1 MKRFFL
7 PSVNQVEVSSGQNHN
22 SLMTTGFYAVSWIG
36 DNAPHHQLLS
46 RIAISQQ
53 CALILIDPLK
63 HVLNC
68 IFILRK
74 SFSGIDSKP
83 WPVEVQSAAKCHF
96 HTAKIVFKHQ
106 NGRNSCK
113 ARPIGQTWFRCAK
126 ISFGFNHCKAMMLPS
141 FAVKGKVLSW
151 T

>member
-1 MKRFFL
+1 M
-7 PSVNQVEVSSGQNHN
+7 
-22 SLMTTGFYAVSWIG
+22 
-36 DNAPHHQLLS
+36 
-46 RIAISQQ
+46 RIDIDRS
-53 CALILIDPLK
+53 IDPLK

-96 HTAKIVFKHQ
+96 HMAKIVFKHQ
-106 NGRNSCK
+106 NGRNACK
-113 ARPIGQTWFRCAK
+113 ARPIGQKWFRCAK

-151 T
+151 TAVLSCKEEVLIWLNLSKHKTKKQTLFFPNMIFGQWKSNLGHQSS